1 MSGSIQDKMVKFI
14 AERGDGGVGSEE
26 LAREFLAPA
35 SAPPALC
42 EKLLANVLRDD
53 LRVACST
60 EGVWQAVRQ
69 GSDSGAGREFTVIE
83 TCDVI
88 VGKGRV
94 PVEWAGAR
102 MDEHG
107 RGMASQSGVI
117 RPDAWPKDAVLPAH
131 LRNRMSAG
139 QSWSEAVAAVVEFA
153 RGTMV
158 VSARPGR
165 FQESVAQALVADD
178 APGEQLF
185 LGRLARQ
192 ILGAKIRTMEDIAG
206 ALQVPARHPESAPD
220 RAVYIAELLSAVL
233 SRRDELGFG
242 APDGWVE
249 RQKPKLFD
257 VDFSGFDF
265 DREFLDHLPARPG
278 VYLMRDANGEVIY
291 IGKAVDLRRR
301 VADYFRAR
309 IRRDEKTS
317 RIIERL
323 FSLEIEETGSE
334 LAALLLEY
342 QLIQELQPDI
352 NRQYDVHGR
361 LAGQR
366 APSRRWVVVLPAV
379 EDDEVEVF
387 LFYGNR
393 TLRRTIVPRT
403 KPEHLREPLNEFFFD
418 PNPPE
423 PEAETELG
431 WLPIAWSWLE
441 QHRDAANAFDVE
453 LAGGLDETMRL
464 LANYMREE
472 ASGARVYH
480 V

>member
-14 AERGDGGVGSEE
+14 AERGDKGVGAEE
-26 LAREFLAPA
+26 LAKEFLAPA

-42 EKLLANVLRDD
+42 EKLLAKVLQDD
-53 LRVACST
+53 LRVARSA
-60 EGVWQAVRQ
+60 EGVWRAVRQ
-69 GSDSGAGREFTVIE
+69 GPDSGAGREFTVIE
-83 TCDVI
+83 TCDV
-88 VGKGRV
+88 VAGKGRI

-107 RGMASQSGVI
+107 RGTASQNGVI

-131 LRNRMSAG
+131 LGNRMNAG
-139 QSWSEAVAAVVEFA
+139 RSWREAVADAVEFA

-165 FQESVAQALVADD
+165 FQDSVAQALAADG

-185 LGRLARQ
+185 LSRLAKQ

-206 ALQVPARHPESAPD
+206 SLQVPVSNPESAPD
-220 RAVYIAELLSAVL
+220 RAAYIAELLGAVL
-233 SRRDELGFG
+233 SQRTELGFG

-265 DREFLDHLPARPG
+265 DREFLDSLPARPG
-278 VYLMRDANGEVIY
+278 VYLMRDANGAVIY
-291 IGKAVDLRRR
+291 VGKAADLHRR

-309 IRRDEKTS
+309 MRRDEKTN
-317 RIIERL
+317 RIIECL

-342 QLIQELQPDI
+342 QLIQELQPDV
-352 NRQYDVHGR
+352 NRQYDVHDR

-366 APSRRWVVVLPAV
+366 APSRRWVAVLPAAD
-379 EDDEVEVF
+379 DDEVEVF

-403 KPEHLREPLNEFFFD
+403 QPEHLRTPLDEFFFG

-423 PEAETELG
+423 PEADTELG
-431 WLPIAWSWLE
+431 WLRIAWSWLE
-441 QHRDAANAFDVE
+441 QHRDAANVFDVE
-453 LAGGLDETMRL
+453 LAGGLEETMRL
-464 LANYMREE
+464 LANYTREE
-472 ASGARVYH
+472 ASGDRVYH